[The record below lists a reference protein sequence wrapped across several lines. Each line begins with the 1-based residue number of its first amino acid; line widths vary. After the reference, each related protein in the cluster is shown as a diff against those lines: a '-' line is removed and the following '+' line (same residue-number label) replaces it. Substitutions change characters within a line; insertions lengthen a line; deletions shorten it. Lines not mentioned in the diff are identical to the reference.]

1 LAKPPDQSQPDKLKA
16 MIQTEINN
24 FLSDPDKYP
33 DPMVS
38 WLGSFITL
46 TASSVGSIT
55 S

>member
-1 LAKPPDQSQPDKLKA
+1 VSQPDKLTA
-16 MIQTEINN
+16 LIQSEIAR

-46 TASSVGSIT
+46 TASSTGSIT